1 MFFLCGHS
9 LPPSVRSGETFARV
23 VTLISMGADSN
34 LDRTLRI
41 YRERRSHIERDG
53 FDVTKGE

>member
-9 LPPSVRSGETFARV
+9 LPPSLRSVETFARV
-23 VTLISMGADSN
+23 VTLITMRANSN
-34 LDRTLRI
+34 LDQTLRI
-41 YRERRSHIERDG
+41 YRERRSEIERDG

>member
-9 LPPSVRSGETFARV
+9 LPPSLRSVETFARV
-23 VTLISMGADSN
+23 VTLITMRANSN
-34 LDRTLRI
+34 LDQTLRI
-41 YRERRSHIERDG
+41 YRERRSQIERDG

>member
-1 MFFLCGHS
+1 
-9 LPPSVRSGETFARV
+9 
-23 VTLISMGADSN
+23 MGADSN

-41 YRERRSHIERDG
+41 YRERRSQIERDG